1 MINNM
6 SVKDLFNHGDK
17 AKRMSHVRNL
27 IALAGADG
35 HVSDDELLYISRV
48 AGESGMTEKE
58 LKQILGNPE
67 KIKFVVPK
75 KDDEKIAQLYDLV
88 LLMMTD
94 GELDGNEVAFC
105 RLMAMR
111 LGLSPLAVDVIVN
124 NIIDLIESGVFFDD
138 AIDGLLEAM
147 SKL

>member
-1 MINNM
+1 M
-6 SVKDLFNHGDK
+6 SIKDLFNRGDK

-35 HVSDDELLYISRV
+35 NVSDDELLYISRV

-75 KDDEKIAQLYDLV
+75 KDDDKIAQLYDLV
-88 LLMMTD
+88 LMMMAD
-94 GELDGNEVAFC
+94 GELDENEVAFC
-105 RLMAMR
+105 RIMAMR
-111 LGLSPLAVDVIVN
+111 LGFSPLAIDVMVK
-124 NIIDLIESGVFFDD
+124 NIIDLIASGVFFDD
-138 AIDGLLEAM
+138 AIDDLLETM